1 MQIPKFVE
9 MYRKDLQLKN
19 YSDNTI
25 KNYSCQVEMF
35 LKGYENQ
42 FTEPSKINEKVIKD
56 WLLQFKTRNAMCHAI
71 SALKLFYKITIK
83 QPMKFRYIEYPRSEK
98 KLPRVIDKQFLL
110 DKLSLIENKKHK
122 AILTLAYS
130 TGMRVSEVINLKI
143 VDIDS
148 KRMVITIRQSK
159 GRKDRIVALSQKVLE
174 LLREY
179 FLEYNPKEYLFNG
192 QGDMLQYS
200 STSCN
205 AIVKQYLGKEYHFH
219 LLRHSN
225 ATALLEAGTD
235 LRIIQKH
242 LGHSSSK
249 TTEIY
254 THVSTNILQSMA
266 LPI

>member
-1 MQIPKFVE
+1 
-9 MYRKDLQLKN
+9 
-19 YSDNTI
+19 
-25 KNYSCQVEMF
+25 
-35 LKGYENQ
+35 
-42 FTEPSKINEKVIKD
+42 
-56 WLLQFKTRNAMCHAI
+56 MCHAI
-71 SALKLFYKITIK
+71 SAIKLFYKMTIK
-83 QPMKFRYIEYPRSEK
+83 QPMKFKYIEYPRSEK
-98 KLPRVIDKQFLL
+98 KLPKVIDKQFLL
-110 DKLSLIENKKHK
+110 DKLSTIENKKHK

-130 TGMRVSEVINLKI
+130 TGMRVSEVCNLKI
-143 VDIDS
+143 SDIDS
-148 KRMVITIRQSK
+148 KRMIITIRQSK

-179 FLEYNPKEYLFNG
+179 FTEYKPKEYLFNG
-192 QGDMLQYS
+192 QFDLKYS
-200 STSCN
+200 TTSCN

>member
-1 MQIPKFVE
+1 MNIPKFVE
-9 MYRKDLQLKN
+9 MYRKDLRLKN
-19 YSDNTI
+19 YSENTI
-25 KNYSCQVEMF
+25 KNYTCQVEIF
-35 LKGYENQ
+35 LKAHQ
-42 FTEPSKINEKVIKD
+42 SVFTEPEKINEQSIKN
-56 WLLQFKTRNAMCHAI
+56 WLLQFKTRNAMCHSI
-71 SALKLFYKITIK
+71 SALKLFYKMTIK
-83 QPMKFRYIEYPRSEK
+83 QPMKFRHIEYPRSEK
-98 KLPRVIDKQFLL
+98 KLPRIIEKHFLL
-110 DKLSLIENKKHK
+110 EKLSKIKNIKHK

-130 TGMRVSEVINLKI
+130 TGMRVSEICNLKI
-143 VDIDS
+143 CDIDS

-159 GRKDRIVALSQKVLE
+159 GRKDRIVALSEKVLE
-174 LLREY
+174 ILREY
-179 FLEYNPKEYLFNG
+179 FLQHKPKEYLFNG
-192 QGDMLQYS
+192 QFDLQYS
-200 STSCN
+200 SRSCN
-205 AIVKQYLGKEYHFH
+205 QIVKQYLGKEYHFH